1 MVQAALRRL
10 TRQTLLSLPTP
21 VLRALAGG
29 GVVWRGGRTLDPRL
43 QYLTETAK
51 AQAPLAGLAPADART
66 AYAKALQPLAARR
79 TPEVKIEALTVEG
92 AAGQLDARAFR
103 PERQDL
109 SRPAVLYAV
118 GGVLDTLDQAE
129 AFCSLLA
136 RTTRTAVVAVACRLA
151 PEHRFPAGIDD
162 LQAAHAWLVDNT
174 PRFGA
179 PQGQVA
185 VAGAG
190 LGANLAAVLCLR
202 LKRGQAVQ
210 PALQL
215 LLYPLTDWASETP
228 SMTDYADFWP
238 LPRAL
243 VDSFAGHVMGPDVG
257 PADPDLSPL
266 RAPDLSGLA
275 PAIVATAG
283 FDPLTDQGEAYA
295 LRLRRAGGTLT
306 YRRYDSLAHGFI
318 GYMGAVPA
326 AQAACE
332 DIARLADEALGSAP

>member
-1 MVQAALRRL
+1 MAQAALRRL
-10 TRQTLLSLPTP
+10 SRQTLLSLPTP

-43 QYLTETAK
+43 QYLAEASK
-51 AQAPLAGLAPADART
+51 AEAPLAGLPPADARA
-66 AYAKALQPLAARR
+66 AYARALQPLAARKA
-79 TPEVKIEALTVEG
+79 PEVTIEPLTVEG
-92 AAGQLDARAFR
+92 ASGPLVARLFR
-103 PERQDL
+103 PARQDL
-109 SRPAVLYAV
+109 SRPAILFAV
-118 GGVLDTLDQAE
+118 GGVLDGLDQAE

-136 RTTRTAVVAVACRLA
+136 HTARTAVLAVACRQA

-162 LQAAHAWLVDNT
+162 LEAAHAWLMDNT

-179 PQGQVA
+179 PLGHTA

-202 LKRGQAVQ
+202 LKRAKAVQ

-228 SMTDYADFWP
+228 SMADFADLWP
-238 LPRAL
+238 LSRAL
-243 VDSFAGHVMGPDVG
+243 VESFAGHVMGPDVG

-275 PAIVATAG
+275 PAIVVTAG
-283 FDPLTDQGEAYA
+283 FDPLVDQGEAYA
-295 LRLRRAGGTLT
+295 LRLRRQGVALT

-318 GYMGAVPA
+318 GYAGAVPA

-332 DIARLADEALGSAP
+332 DITGLVDEALRPAP

>member
-1 MVQAALRRL
+1 MAQAALRRL
-10 TRQTLLSLPTP
+10 SRQALLSLPTP

-43 QYLTETAK
+43 QYLTEASK
-51 AQAPLAGLAPADART
+51 AQAPLAGLAPADARA
-66 AYAKALQPLAARR
+66 AYARALQPLAARK
-79 TPEVKIEALTVEG
+79 TPGVKIEPMTVEG
-92 AAGQLDARAFR
+92 AAGPLEARLFR
-103 PERQDL
+103 PSRQDL
-109 SRPAVLYAV
+109 SRPVILFAV

-136 RTTRTAVVAVACRLA
+136 HAARTAVLAVACRLA

-162 LQAAHAWLVDNT
+162 LEAAHAWLAQNT

-179 PQGQVA
+179 PLGQTA

-202 LKRGQAVQ
+202 LKRGKAVQ

-228 SMTDYADFWP
+228 SMADYADLWP
-238 LPRAL
+238 LSRAL
-243 VDSFAGHVMGPDVG
+243 VDSFAGYVMGPDVG

-266 RAPDLSGLA
+266 RALDLSGLA
-275 PAIVATAG
+275 PAIVVTAG
-283 FDPLTDQGEAYA
+283 FDPLADQGEAYA
-295 LRLRRAGGTLT
+295 LRLRRQGVTMT

-318 GYMGAVPA
+318 AYAGAAPA

-332 DIARLADEALGSAP
+332 DIARLIDDALSPAP

>member
-1 MVQAALRRL
+1 
-10 TRQTLLSLPTP
+10 
-21 VLRALAGG
+21 
-29 GVVWRGGRTLDPRL
+29 VVWRGGRTLDPRL
-43 QYLTETAK
+43 QYLAETAK
-51 AQAPLAGLAPADART
+51 TEPPLAGLAPADARA
-66 AYAKALQPLAARR
+66 AYAKALALLAGRPTR
-79 TPEVKIEALTVEG
+79 EVKAETLTVTG
-92 AAGQLDARAFR
+92 AAGPLDARLYR
-103 PERQDL
+103 PARQDL
-109 SRPAVLYAV
+109 SRPVILFAV

-129 AFCSLLA
+129 AFCGLLA
-136 RTTRTAVVAVACRLA
+136 RTTKAPVLAVACRLA

-162 LQAAHAWLVDNT
+162 LQAAYAWLLDNT

-179 PQGQVA
+179 PQSHVA

-202 LKRGQAVQ
+202 LKRAKADQ

-228 SMTDYADFWP
+228 SMTDYADLWP
-238 LPRAL
+238 LPRTL
-243 VDSFAGHVMGPDVG
+243 VDSFAGQVMGPDVG

-275 PAIVATAG
+275 PAIVVTAG

-295 LRLRRAGGTLT
+295 LRLRRQGVPLT
-306 YRRYDSLAHGFI
+306 YRRYDGLAHGFI
-318 GYMGAVPA
+318 GYAGAVPA

-332 DIARLADEALGSAP
+332 DIARLADCALNANA